1 MKNALSDFQR
11 TYAHHRITFISDLLS
26 LELAES
32 LRRTSLACAENKK
45 KQSGIIDVLCGLYL
59 QNPDGIAGY
68 FKGDLSSVVNQNF
81 PIHRFGREGL
91 LSKAMLEQAAND
103 ADSGAYGYAINF
115 SDDVL
120 RVLWLSAKLAN
131 AVGKKASL
139 QDVIAAMALDR
150 EWMDE
155 LSRSGITPN
164 CSSADFDDE
173 IGTIVFY
180 ATPHTGEG
188 WPGEIEFEPDKEF
201 RPPYKLEVSTPSGP
215 FAPVRSARVK
225 LNGSEVGNISW
236 PAKPTLSLEVELL
249 LSNKIEFE
257 LDGPRFGSIEVS
269 VRGNPGRR

>member
-1 MKNALSDFQR
+1 MKSTLGDFQR
-11 TYAHHRITFISDLLS
+11 RYAHHRITFVSDLLS

-59 QNPDGIAGY
+59 QNPSVIARS
-68 FKGDLSSVVNQNF
+68 FKGDLASVVNQNF

-91 LSKAMLEQAAND
+91 LSKAMLDQVAND
-103 ADSGAYGYAINF
+103 EDGAAYGYAINF

-120 RVLWLSAKLAN
+120 HVLWLSAKLAN

-139 QDVIAAMALDR
+139 QDVIATMALDR
-150 EWMDE
+150 GWMDE

-173 IGTIVFY
+173 VGTIVFY

-188 WPGEIEFEPDKEF
+188 WPREIEFELDKEF
-201 RPPYKLEVSTPSGP
+201 QPPYRLEVSTPSGP

-236 PAKPTLSLEVELL
+236 PARPIFSTEVELL

-269 VRGNPGRR
+269 VRGTPVRR